1 MASLKSLDEALK
13 DILKDESRINRFVA
27 KAIKELILADGRV
40 SAEERLF
47 LEKALNENEFDD
59 RAYDLL
65 QQLLLRDDLK
75 NNS

>member
-40 SAEERLF
+40 SAEERMF

-65 QQLLLRDDLK
+65 QQLLLREDLK
-75 NNS
+75 HNS